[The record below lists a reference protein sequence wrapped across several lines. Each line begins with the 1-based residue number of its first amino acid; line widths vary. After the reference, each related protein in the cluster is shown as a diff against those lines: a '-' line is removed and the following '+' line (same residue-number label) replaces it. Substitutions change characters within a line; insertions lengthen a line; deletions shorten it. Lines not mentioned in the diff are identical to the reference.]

1 MMATQDKYTTRLTMT
16 ARDGWF
22 RLHLRIRTR
31 WLWALL
37 AALAAATGSP
47 ALLAFL
53 QRLGN

>member
-1 MMATQDKYTTRLTMT
+1 MATQDKYTTRLTMT